1 MPLALFVENYSHIF
15 LLFLLSYMLSVYV
28 VTKRNLELNRNVWLL
43 SLCQALLMTGNIL
56 LISVIA
62 LIGKT
67 LAPSSSFITLPVALQ
82 FLGLMAATIPASLIM
97 GKLGRRLGFSLG
109 NVIGILGASLATYA
123 LSQQNFYLFCMS
135 TFLLGVGIGFGTLY
149 RFAAIEVCE
158 ESARHR
164 AISISMAGGVLAAI
178 LGPNLA
184 VYSQQWS
191 GDGFT
196 LVHLLCL
203 SCFI

>member
-1 MPLALFVENYSHIF
+1 MD
-15 LLFLLSYMLSVYV
+15 
-28 VTKRNLELNRNVWLL
+28 LNRNVWLL

-67 LAPSSSFITLPVALQ
+67 LAPSPSFITLPVALQ

-109 NVIGILGASLATYA
+109 NLIGIVGASLATYA
-123 LSQQNFYLFCMS
+123 LSQQTFYLFCFS

-164 AISISMAGGVLAAI
+164 AISISMAGGGISGYSRSELSGVFATMVRRWFIYECFFCPDCSLHHRACIASNDSVPASAYSAI
-178 LGPNLA
+178 A
-184 VYSQQWS
+184 
-191 GDGFT
+191 
-196 LVHLLCL
+196 C
-203 SCFI
+203 

>member
-1 MPLALFVENYSHIF
+1 M
-15 LLFLLSYMLSVYV
+15 
-28 VTKRNLELNRNVWLL
+28 NRNVWLL

-67 LAPSSSFITLPVALQ
+67 LAPSPSFITLPVALQ

-109 NVIGILGASLATYA
+109 NLIGIVGASLATYA
-123 LSQQNFYLFCMS
+123 LSQQTFYLFCFS

-191 GDGFT
+191 DNGIYE
-196 LVHLLCL
+196 
-203 SCFI
+203 CFFCPDCSLHHSACIASNDSVPASAYSAVAC

>member
-1 MPLALFVENYSHIF
+1 MPLALFIENYSHLF
-15 LLFLLSYMLSVYV
+15 LLFLLSYMLSVCA

-109 NVIGILGASLATYA
+109 NVLAFWVPA
-123 LSQQNFYLFCMS
+123 
-135 TFLLGVGIGFGTLY
+135 
-149 RFAAIEVCE
+149 
-158 ESARHR
+158 
-164 AISISMAGGVLAAI
+164 
-178 LGPNLA
+178 
-184 VYSQQWS
+184 
-191 GDGFT
+191 
-196 LVHLLCL
+196 
-203 SCFI
+203 